1 VEEDWKREIEEG
13 EKGREREKR
22 ETWTGGSL
30 EVQRSWEMLMHVH
43 VHAPPSPLLPFL

>member
-22 ETWTGGSL
+22 ETWTGG

>member
-30 EVQRSWEMLMHVH
+30 EGKIAGPTSEGDAWRYES
-43 VHAPPSPLLPFL
+43 